1 MDLANFVQV
10 DTNDPNDLLWINDS
24 NQTATPK
31 GVEDPAPGPEIFDT
45 FKDSQGR
52 FRTQSLFIEYPHPSY
67 PAFFTLKKQ
76 DKEKDGKTYI
86 SLYRKYMEIADPT
99 EYQVALRL
107 FGSWNH
113 WQALKRSKWFMEHL
127 TDWREELKVKLESER
142 YFEMTEKAT
151 KNTPQAIQATKWLAD
166 RYGDSKE
173 NARKAG
179 RPSAHEKAAYLKK
192 LAEESDDT
200 AGDAARIGI
209 K

>member
-1 MDLANFVQV
+1 MQIIPAGTIVID
-10 DTNDPNDLLWINDS
+10 D
-24 NQTATPK
+24 ATK
-31 GVEDPAPGPEIFDT
+31 EEQIPGPEIFDT

-52 FRTQSLFIEYPHPSY
+52 FRTQSLFIEYPHASY

-76 DKEKDGKTYI
+76 DKNGAI
-86 SLYRKYMEIADPT
+86 SMYKKYMEIADPT
-99 EYQVALRL
+99 EYKVAIRL
-107 FGSWNH
+107 LGSWNH

-166 RYGDSKE
+166 RYGDSKD

-179 RPSAHEKAAYLKK
+179 RPSVAERAAYLKK
-192 LAEESDDT
+192 LSQESDDT
-200 AGDAARIGI
+200 EDDATRIGI
-209 K
+209 NNHGK